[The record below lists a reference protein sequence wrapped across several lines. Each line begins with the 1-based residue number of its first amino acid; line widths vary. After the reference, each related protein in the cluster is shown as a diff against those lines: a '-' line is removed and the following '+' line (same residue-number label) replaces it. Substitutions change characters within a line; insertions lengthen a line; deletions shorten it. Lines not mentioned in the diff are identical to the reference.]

1 MTSTTDFGRA
11 ERDMG
16 LENTFGRAGRDM
28 KGNTLIT
35 RGMDKGS
42 LSSLTESFMRETGK
56 IVLGQAK
63 VK

>member
-1 MTSTTDFGRA
+1 MDFGRA
-11 ERDMG
+11 VRDMG
-16 LENTFGRAGRDM
+16 LENTFGKAGRDM
-28 KGNTLIT
+28 KDNTLIT